1 MYRRYLP
8 WYLDEIKVTIK
19 EPSCAVYDKSDL
31 TLLNWNVHKNNHHY
45 KWLGDFKDILKVYDI
60 DLISFQEYEKI
71 NHKSIIDKDDKF
83 GYGFLP
89 NISFKESQYGLLMAF
104 KSRFLYQCSL
114 FSKDVE
120 PWVKTHKVSF
130 LCRYELKDN
139 SFLTVINVHMIN
151 FVKIKKFKEQLNQIR
166 EIASLESGRLIICGD
181 FNTWS
186 KKRMNLLLK
195 LISDLDLSL
204 VKFSK
209 NSHKKILLSNPL
221 DHIFYRGL
229 EVVESKIL
237 DDIKTSDHKPM
248 LVRFKLI

>member
-19 EPSCAVYDKSDL
+19 EPNYTTYDKSDL

-45 KWLGDFKDILKVYDI
+45 KWLGDFKDILKLHKV
-60 DLISFQEYEKI
+60 DLISFQEYAKI

-104 KSRFLYQCSL
+104 KSRVYEHNSL
-114 FSKDVE
+114 FTKDVE
-120 PWVKTHKVSF
+120 PLLKTHKISF
-130 LCRYELKDN
+130 LCRYKLKDN
-139 SFLTVINVHMIN
+139 SYLSVINVHMIN
-151 FVKIKKFKEQLNQIR
+151 FVKIKKYKEQLAQI
-166 EIASLESGRLIICGD
+166 EMIASNEGERLILCGD

-186 KKRMNLLLK
+186 KKRMNLVLK
-195 LISDLDLSL
+195 LMSDLDLTL

-209 NSHKKILLSNPL
+209 NPHKKILLSNPL

-229 EVVESKIL
+229 EVSESKIL
-237 DDIKTSDHKPM
+237 DEIKSSDHKPM